1 MKDLFGNDI
10 PDRQELPKKMSNKSA
25 AMAHASLRLMHGE
38 VNDKLCKN
46 CANCIK
52 TGNSTT
58 FYKCTLFSTSHSESS
73 DWRANWKACGKYI
86 ETKK

>member
-10 PDRQELPKKMSNKSA
+10 PDKQELPKKMSNKSA
-25 AMAHASLRLMHGE
+25 MIAHATLRQMHGE

-46 CANCIK
+46 CDRCLL
-52 TGNSTT
+52 TGNSKK
-58 FYKCTLFSTSHSESS
+58 FYKCSLFSTSCSEAT

-86 ETKK
+86 ETNK